1 MIKHLF
7 IFYRNMKTT
16 LKTLILNCLLASC
29 FITVHGQ
36 DFYASQRASWLQKA
50 KESIPQLTVTEKK
63 PVGLVHIIKDENA
76 FQQYKAEQTA
86 PINLLRRQKPSL
98 SISEST

>member
-1 MIKHLF
+1 
-7 IFYRNMKTT
+7 MKTT

-63 PVGLVHIIKDENA
+63 PVGLV
-76 FQQYKAEQTA
+76 
-86 PINLLRRQKPSL
+86 
-98 SISEST
+98 

>member
-1 MIKHLF
+1 
-7 IFYRNMKTT
+7 MKTT

-86 PINLLRRQKPSL
+86 PINTLYDNSFKEPSL